1 MSTLFLAAVVGLF
14 ASPAFAQDDAAS
26 DGAAAEI
33 DIPMTETYVT
43 GTPGDIVQI
52 GSTAVDAAVQDHSCE
67 VVATITNQSS
77 VHVGNTLVV
86 TSGESSVTMTNI
98 EDAADTTVTGGGT
111 ITLGETITAAVV
123 LGADG
128 ATSLGAGISL
138 ACAILPVSPVAPA
151 VPATPDPATPIAPA
165 VPATPDPA
173 TPIAPA
179 VPATPDPATPIAPA
193 VPATPVQA
201 TPTYTG

>member
-165 VPATPDPA
+165 VPATP
-173 TPIAPA
+173 
-179 VPATPDPATPIAPA
+179 
-193 VPATPVQA
+193 VQA